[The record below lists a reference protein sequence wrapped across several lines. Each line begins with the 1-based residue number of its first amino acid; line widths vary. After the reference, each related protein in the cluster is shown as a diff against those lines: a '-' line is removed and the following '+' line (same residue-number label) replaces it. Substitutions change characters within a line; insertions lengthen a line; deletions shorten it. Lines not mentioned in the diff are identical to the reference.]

1 MKKRILG
8 ILLVTFIVLVTFGLN
23 VYAANI
29 CTVEAQFSAKKIEA
43 GEEINIEIETTQIN
57 EKIAGIGFALYYDTD
72 VFDFISANAE
82 SGWTLS
88 QTENLYTI
96 FKEDYESTTE
106 ASKMLTITLKAK
118 ENVNNISTTIKLDN
132 VDATKDDATT
142 VSLESISQ
150 DIIIGEENI
159 QEESV
164 TTKNNSKGIIV
175 MCTIVGVL
183 VVITII
189 LYIRYK
195 KNNK

>member
-1 MKKRILG
+1 MKKRVLVV
-8 ILLVTFIVLVTFGLN
+8 LLITFIVLFTFCLN
-23 VYAANI
+23 VYASNI

-43 GEEINIEIETTQIN
+43 GEEINIDIETTQIT

-72 VFDFISANAE
+72 VFDFVSANVE

-106 ASKMLTITLKAK
+106 TGKLLTITLKAK
-118 ENVNNISTTIKLDN
+118 DSVNNISTTIKLN
-132 VDATKDDATT
+132 NIDATKDDATT
-142 VSLESISQ
+142 VSLESINQ

-159 QEESV
+159 QESNV
-164 TTKNNSKGIIV
+164 ATKNNSKGSII
-175 MCTIVGVL
+175 MCTIIGIL
-183 VVITII
+183 VTITVI
-189 LYIRYK
+189 LYIKYK